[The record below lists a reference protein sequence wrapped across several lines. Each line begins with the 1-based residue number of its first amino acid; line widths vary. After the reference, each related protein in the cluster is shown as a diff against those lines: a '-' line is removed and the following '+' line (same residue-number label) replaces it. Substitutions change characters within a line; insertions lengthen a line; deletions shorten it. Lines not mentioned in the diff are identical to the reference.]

1 MTESNKDKIRLHAFI
16 SGDVQ
21 GVGYRYFALNAAHEQ
36 GLVGW
41 VRNLSDG
48 SVEVVVEGKQPNAEA
63 YLALLRQGPRSGR
76 VENVRYAWY
85 PWRGEFDRFEIKF

>member
-21 GVGYRYFALNAAHEQ
+21 GVGYRYFAMSSAHEQ
-36 GLVGW
+36 GLLGW

-48 SVEVVVEGKQPNAEA
+48 SVEVIVEGNRPNAEA
-63 YLALLRQGPRSGR
+63 YLAILQQGPRSGR

-85 PWRGEFDRFEIKF
+85 PWRGEFERFEIKF